1 MYVIFY
7 QEEVPV
13 MVKPKV
19 NSSPKKAKKAKVEEE
34 SEEDSEGLFILIA
47 KTHLS
52 KNVDVYKSTVGYLSL
67 FSNKSYDVLG
77 YVYIEHNALLMTKIK
92 IKIKCNFL

>member
-1 MYVIFY
+1 
-7 QEEVPV
+7 

-52 KNVDVYKSTVGYLSL
+52 KNVDVYKPTVGYFLSL

-92 IKIKCNFL
+92 IKCNFL